1 MTGMTRRAAL
11 GATLAAATLPRFA
24 IAHADQRP
32 TITVAVQKIAN
43 SNTLETAREQSN
55 VGSRTFNSYAE
66 MLIDTDWL
74 GDLSLRPGLATAW
87 RRIDE
92 RTVELDLRPGVK
104 FHNGDTMTAEDVVFS
119 FGPERLFG
127 GSEQRESGTLFAA
140 PTATGAA
147 GKAPPPEVPAVAR
160 RTYPALERVEIVR
173 EGVVRFV
180 NRTPDVTL
188 EGRIARNVGVILSRR
203 GFAEAESWLAW
214 ARRPIGTGPYM
225 VAEFRPDT
233 LLTLAAFD
241 DYWGGRPPARQIR
254 FLEVPEVASRING
267 LLSGEFDFACDIPP
281 DQIATIERNPRF
293 EVAGSLITNHRLTV
307 FDKNHPQL
315 VDPRMRRAFTH
326 AIDRHA
332 IVEALWAGR
341 TRVPKGLQWAY
352 YGDMFHA
359 DWDVPAYDRAEAR
372 RLLREA
378 GYRGDPI
385 PYRLLN
391 NYYTNQNA
399 TAQILVEMWRAVGL
413 NVQIEM
419 RENWQQIFDRSTP
432 RGVRDW
438 SNSAPFNDPVSSI
451 TNQHGPRGQQQQVGE
466 WTNEE
471 FNRLSIELETSTD
484 RSRRRAIFRRLLEIA
499 EREDP
504 AYTVLHQT
512 ATFTAKRKDIRWR
525 AAQAFVMDFRARNL
539 AFPA

>member
-1 MTGMTRRAAL
+1 MRTTRRSLLA
-11 GATLAAATLPRFA
+11 GAAAGLALPRFA
-24 IAHADQRP
+24 VAQADQRP
-32 TITVAVQKIAN
+32 VVTVATQKIAN

-66 MLIDTDWL
+66 MLIDTDWI

-87 RRIDE
+87 RRIDD
-92 RTVELDLRPGVK
+92 RTVELDLRPGVR
-104 FHNGDTMTAEDVVFS
+104 FHNGDVMTAEDVAFS

-127 GSEQRESGTLFAA
+127 GAEARAGGTLFAA
-140 PTATGAA
+140 PTSTGAA
-147 GKAPPPEVPAVAR
+147 GKTPPPEVAAVAR
-160 RTYPALERVEIVR
+160 RTYPNLERIEIVR
-173 EGVVRFV
+173 AGVVRFV

-188 EGRIARNVGVILSRR
+188 EGGIARNVGVILSQR

-225 VAEFRPDT
+225 VAEFRPDQ
-233 LLTLAAFD
+233 LLRLVAFD
-241 DYWGGRPPARQIR
+241 DYWGGRPPAREIR
-254 FLEVPEVASRING
+254 FVEVPEVASRING
-267 LLSGEFDFACDIPP
+267 LLSGEYDFACDIPP
-281 DQIATIERNPRF
+281 DQIEAIERNERF

-307 FDKNHPQL
+307 FDKTHPQL
-315 VDPRMRRAFTH
+315 VDPRVRRAFTH
-326 AIDRHA
+326 AIDRQA
-332 IVEALWAGR
+332 IVDALWAGR
-341 TRVPKGLQWAY
+341 TRVPKGLQWEY
-352 YGDMFHA
+352 YGEMFHA
-359 DWDVPAYDRAEAR
+359 DWTVPAYDPAEAR
-372 RLLREA
+372 RLLAAA
-378 GYRGDPI
+378 GYKGDPI

-399 TAQILVEMWRAVGL
+399 TAQILLEMWKAVGL

-419 RENWQQIFDRSTP
+419 RENWQQIFDRSTR

-438 SNSAPFNDPVSSI
+438 SNSAPFNDPVSSL

-471 FNRLSIELETSTD
+471 FNRLSVELESSTD
-484 RSRRRAIFRRLLEIA
+484 RARRRAVFRRLLEIA

-512 ATFTAKRKDIRWR
+512 AIFTAKRKDIRWK
-525 AAQAFVMDFRARNL
+525 AAQSFLMDFRARNL